1 MTTESNKSAPLVTI
15 GLPVFNGMPY
25 LPDALAS
32 LLDQDEPN
40 IEIILSD
47 NASHDATEEY
57 CRAVASRDSRVRYV
71 RHEVNRG
78 AAANFQFVLSASTAP
93 YFAWAAHDDAYSRSF
108 VSTCLSVLKAHP
120 ESALCVPAHRRID
133 ETGTVISIRRE
144 PPDLA
149 SPDLS
154 TRLRAHLWR
163 RGWLTIYGLW
173 RREIF
178 ARIGTPLPIWGS
190 DVVLV
195 WRALLVAP
203 VETVAEPLGDYRVF
217 RSKTADATLSGL
229 TAAESRAHLPNTRM
243 VRELKQA
250 SEGLGLSAEDRKTAA
265 RVLRRW
271 MMTRSYRELAFS
283 DLWLE
288 SRRFW
293 TEGAHVRAL
302 ALVPPMTIVSPRMA
316 LRGLQRGVREYRQQR
331 PIESVH
337 RGPGSDR

>member
-1 MTTESNKSAPLVTI
+1 MYWRIYRTKMPSPLGRRYPLSVFAASVTLLATWWALHAGLGLEAGTGASMFPRAIALAAGYAVLLWVITLAARQASLHRRRAPGLVVTTESSKSAPLVSI

-47 NASHDATEEY
+47 NASQDATEEY

-78 AAANFQFVLSASTAP
+78 AAANFQYVLSVSTAP

-149 SPDLS
+149 SPDLA

-163 RGWLTIYGLW
+163 TRLAHDLRTMAQGDLRSNWDSAAY
-173 RREIF
+173 
-178 ARIGTPLPIWGS
+178 
-190 DVVLV
+190 
-195 WRALLVAP
+195 
-203 VETVAEPLGDYRVF
+203 LG
-217 RSKTADATLSGL
+217 K
-229 TAAESRAHLPNTRM
+229 
-243 VRELKQA
+243 
-250 SEGLGLSAEDRKTAA
+250 
-265 RVLRRW
+265 
-271 MMTRSYRELAFS
+271 
-283 DLWLE
+283 
-288 SRRFW
+288 
-293 TEGAHVRAL
+293 
-302 ALVPPMTIVSPRMA
+302 
-316 LRGLQRGVREYRQQR
+316 
-331 PIESVH
+331 
-337 RGPGSDR
+337 